1 MDDFDKL
8 IAIAIA
14 LFLGYEVYT
23 SFFKKND
30 ETPLQKT
37 EEIKEYKMT
46 MEDLESAID
55 AQVNSGI
62 GQRYHNTNEAAR
74 ALDNEQRIKQD
85 SRLYQTVQCSSCG
98 GKGRYYDCREGK
110 YYTCPQCNGHG
121 VVVRYN

>member
-23 SFFKKND
+23 SFFKKNE

-62 GQRYHNTNEAAR
+62 GQRYHNINEAAR

-98 GKGRYYDCREGK
+98 AKGGIMIVEKENIIHVLSVMG
-110 YYTCPQCNGHG
+110 TGS
-121 VVVRYN
+121 